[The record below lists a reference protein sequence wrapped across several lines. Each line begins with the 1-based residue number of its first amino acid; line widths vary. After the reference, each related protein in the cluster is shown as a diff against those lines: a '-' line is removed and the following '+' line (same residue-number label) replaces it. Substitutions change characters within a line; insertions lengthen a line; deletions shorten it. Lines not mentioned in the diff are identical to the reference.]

1 MSRQQAPFPTSSAR
15 RPRSPAQ
22 TNGYDAESTSFS
34 STRPL
39 QISRPSRPHTPSN
52 SSLMNGSPRGQG
64 AVSPS
69 GPSRPQRSE
78 LRSRQVSEYSNSDQT
93 SGSSRPRRT
102 ADRESVS
109 TTRSDASL
117 GNAYRKRTGSPSTT
131 TTRANPK
138 SKGNAPVETSPI
150 SPSSMAAIMAFQNAG
165 QRKRAQTNGSDDYEY
180 EREKKREREQEMLM
194 QQRIREK
201 APGRRPNGKARAGDI
216 DGTSY

>member
-1 MSRQQAPFPTSSAR
+1 
-15 RPRSPAQ
+15 
-22 TNGYDAESTSFS
+22 
-34 STRPL
+34 
-39 QISRPSRPHTPSN
+39 
-52 SSLMNGSPRGQG
+52 
-64 AVSPS
+64 
-69 GPSRPQRSE
+69 
-78 LRSRQVSEYSNSDQT
+78 VSEYSNSDQT